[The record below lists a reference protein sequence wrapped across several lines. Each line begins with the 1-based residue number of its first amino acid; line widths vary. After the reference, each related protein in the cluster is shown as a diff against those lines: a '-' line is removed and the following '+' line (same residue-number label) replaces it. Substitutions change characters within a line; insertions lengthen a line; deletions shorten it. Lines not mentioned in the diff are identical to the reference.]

1 MLWKYFMFL
10 SHWVH
15 SYKNWFIPGIT
26 GFILVILK
34 KKRERDEHSVRLP
47 VSLTLRLSAQNGG
60 LLRFEQSFKWEAVWE
75 ARQWGL
81 LSHLLNDNKAT
92 PVHIYLISEMLYHL
106 QIVNDSASVYYSDIL
121 TTMQNCKNV
130 FPLISCITFYM
141 NSEPSKEEA
150 ESLAPVPWYR
160 VH

>member
-34 KKRERDEHSVRLP
+34 KKKKKKSTVWDYQFLLP
-47 VSLTLRLSAQNGG
+47 LGC
-60 LLRFEQSFKWEAVWE
+60 LLRMEDCSGLKWAVKWEAVWE

-130 FPLISCITFYM
+130 SPLISCITFYM

-150 ESLAPVPWYR
+150 ESLAPVPWYK